1 MKNETIN
8 FILICVAY
16 FAIGLILAGN
26 YVHDKS
32 LKLTQ
37 DSVHR
42 LILIEL
48 ITEEKFNFLHDKV
61 EALENHGSR
70 RITYIR
76 E

>member
-8 FILICVAY
+8 FILICISY
-16 FAIGLILAGN
+16 FTIGLILAGN
-26 YVHDKS
+26 YVHDRS

-48 ITEEKFNFLHDKV
+48 ITEEQFNLLQDKV
-61 EALENHGSR
+61 EALENYDSR
-70 RITYIR
+70 RIANTR
-76 E
+76 

>member
-8 FILICVAY
+8 FILICISY

-37 DSVHR
+37 DSVER
-42 LILIEL
+42 LIIIEM
-48 ITEEKFNFLHDKV
+48 ITKEQFNLLEDKV
-61 EALENHGSR
+61 ERLENHGSR
-70 RITYIR
+70 RIANIR
-76 E
+76 

>member
-8 FILICVAY
+8 FILICIAY

-37 DSVHR
+37 DSVER
-42 LILIEL
+42 LIIIEM
-48 ITEEKFNFLHDKV
+48 ITKEQYNLLEDKV
-61 EALENHGSR
+61 ERLENHGSR
-70 RITYIR
+70 RIANIR
-76 E
+76 